1 MKIFRYDKNKH
12 FPIRELSIAMG
23 NFDGLHLGHKS
34 VIELAR
40 HKSQAGKFGVL
51 TFDPH
56 PREFFF
62 PQAQPFRLMSK
73 ITKQMNLENL
83 NLDVLLEVP
92 FTKDI
97 SLLEPTE
104 FIKKNSIRIF

>member
-12 FPIRELSIAMG
+12 FPIRELSVAMG

-40 HKSQAGKFGVL
+40 NKSQAGRFGVL

-62 PQAQPFRLMSK
+62 STNATL
-73 ITKQMNLENL
+73 
-83 NLDVLLEVP
+83 
-92 FTKDI
+92 
-97 SLLEPTE
+97 PTHVQYY
-104 FIKKNSIRIF
+104 KTTNPRKS